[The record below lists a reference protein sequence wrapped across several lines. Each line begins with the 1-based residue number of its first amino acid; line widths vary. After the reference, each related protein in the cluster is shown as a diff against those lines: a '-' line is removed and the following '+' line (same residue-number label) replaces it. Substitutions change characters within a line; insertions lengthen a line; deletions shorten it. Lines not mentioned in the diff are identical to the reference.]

1 MNYNMLKNY
10 FKIAFRNLW
19 RHRVFTFI
27 NIMGLTVGM
36 TACLLI
42 FLYVRFELSYDKFH
56 PKADRIYRLVTD
68 LKTPTETINTS
79 GPAWAVGP
87 HIVLDFS
94 EIEAFTRVNLDNVL
108 FRKGDIKFTENGAIW
123 ADSAFFRIFHF
134 PLLQGDPRTALQ
146 QPFSVVLS
154 ETAAK
159 KYFGRVNPMGQ
170 TILITEEGKPAIVT
184 GVMKDMPEN
193 TLVKSDV
200 VLSLSTITNNYA
212 KGIDDEWA
220 NYGPYTFVLLK
231 PGTNA
236 LALQKKFPAFLE
248 KWNGTEMKKIQMFP
262 TLLLEPLKDV
272 YLKSTRDGG
281 HGNMTNVYVFSIIAL
296 FILVIACI
304 NFINLTTARASER
317 AKEVGIR
324 KVAGAI
330 RIQLARQF
338 IGESIVICFIAFI
351 LTLGLSALLLHP
363 FNQLAGKTISTGIF
377 NNGGLLFLLLGAGI
391 AIGLLAGIYP
401 AFVLSGFKPI
411 EVLKGR
417 FATGAK
423 GNYLRKGLVIAQFA
437 ISTALIIGTII
448 VYSQMQFMRN
458 RDLGFDKDQ
467 VLVVE
472 TGENNRSAFQQAV
485 SHLPNVKAT
494 SLSASVP
501 GSGHA
506 GAYTEM
512 ENIKGDMQI
521 ANVDLYFV
529 DFDYLSLYDIKM
541 VAGRPFD
548 RAYKTDSNNA
558 MILNEAASRML
569 GYQSPQQAIGKRF
582 KQWGHEG
589 QIIGVIKDFHYHSL
603 QTPIKPLTMRM
614 EWPRFGLL
622 SAKVNAAGVKGTI
635 AAIEKQFRMVNPNL
649 PFSYYFMDE
658 FFDRQYRSEERFGR
672 LFLDFSILA
681 IFISCLGL
689 LGLAS
694 YSTMQRTR
702 EIGIR
707 KVMGASVSNIINL
720 LSKEFLKLVIISFFI
735 AVPVAWYFMHKW
747 LLDFAYRTPVSWWI
761 FAAAGLL
768 ALLIAVLTIS
778 LQAFKAAIANP
789 VKSLR
794 SE

>member
-1 MNYNMLKNY
+1 MIKNY

-19 RHRVFTFI
+19 RHRVFSFI

-56 PKADRIYRLVTD
+56 PKADRIYRMVTD
-68 LKTPTETINTS
+68 LKTPSETVYPS

-87 HIVLDFS
+87 HLQFDLPEV
-94 EIEAFTRVNLDNVL
+94 EAFTRVDYDNLLV
-108 FRKGDIKFTENGAIW
+108 RKGDIKFNEDGAIW
-123 ADSAFFRIFHF
+123 ADPAFFTIFNF
-134 PLLQGDPRTALQ
+134 PLLKGDARFALT
-146 QPFSVVLS
+146 QPFSIVLS

-159 KYFGRVNPMGQ
+159 KYFGKEDPMGK
-170 TILITEEGKPAIVT
+170 TLLITGEGKPAIVT

-193 TLVKSDV
+193 TLIKSDM
-200 VLSLSTITNNYA
+200 VLSLVTITQQYA
-212 KGIDDEWA
+212 KGIDNEWG
-220 NYGPYTFVLLK
+220 NYGPYTFILLK
-231 PGTNA
+231 PGSNA
-236 LALQKKFPAFLE
+236 VALQKKFPTFLD
-248 KWNGTEMKKIQMFP
+248 KWNGAEMKKMQMFP

-272 YLKSTRDGG
+272 YLRSTRDGSK
-281 HGNMTNVYVFSIIAL
+281 GNMMNVYVFSIIAL

-324 KVAGAI
+324 KVAGAV
-330 RIQLARQF
+330 RGQLARQF
-338 IGESIVICFIAFI
+338 IGESVIICLIAFL
-351 LTLGLSALLLHP
+351 LTLGLSSLLLSS
-363 FNQLAGKTISTGIF
+363 FNQLAGKIISTGIF
-377 NNGGLLFLLLGAGI
+377 SNIGLLFLLLGI
-391 AIGLLAGIYP
+391 ALVIGLLAGIYP
-401 AFVLSGFKPI
+401 AFILSSFKPI
-411 EVLKGR
+411 MVLKGR

-423 GNYLRKGLVIAQFA
+423 GSILRKSLVITQFA

-448 VYSQMQFMRN
+448 VYTQMQYMRS
-458 RDLGFDKDQ
+458 RDLGFKKDQ
-467 VLVVE
+467 VLVVDTNGDDKRE
-472 TGENNRSAFQQAV
+472 TFQKLVAN
-485 SHLPNVKAT
+485 LPKVKAT
-494 SLSASVP
+494 TLSGSVP
-501 GSGHA
+501 GGGHQ
-506 GAYTEM
+506 GAYSEV
-512 ENIKGDMQI
+512 ENAKGDLQI
-521 ANVDLYFV
+521 ANLDLYYV
-529 DFDYLSLYDIKM
+529 DFDYIPFYDIKM
-541 VAGRPFD
+541 AAGRPFD

-558 MILNEAASRML
+558 MILNEAAVKLL
-569 GYQSPQQAIGKRF
+569 GYHSPQDAVGKRF

-603 QTPIKPLTMRM
+603 QSPIKPLTMRM
-614 EWPRFGLL
+614 DWGRFGLL
-622 SAKVNAAGVKGTI
+622 SIKLDPTNTQSTI
-635 AAIEKQFRMVNPNL
+635 AAIEKQFKTVIPNR

-672 LFLDFSILA
+672 LFLNFAALA

-735 AVPVAWYFMHKW
+735 AAPVAWYFMNKW
-747 LLDFAYRTPVSWWI
+747 LLDFAYRTKISWWV
-761 FAAAGLL
+761 FAGAGIL
-768 ALLIAVLTIS
+768 AVLVAVITIS
-778 LQAFKAAIANP
+778 VQAFKAAVANP

-794 SE
+794 TE

>member
-1 MNYNMLKNY
+1 MIKNY

-19 RHRVFTFI
+19 RHRVFSFI

-56 PKADRIYRLVTD
+56 PKADRIYRMVTD
-68 LKTPTETINTS
+68 LRTPSETVYPS

-87 HIVLDFS
+87 HLQFDLPEV
-94 EIEAFTRVNLDNVL
+94 EAFTRVNYDNLLV
-108 FRKGDIKFTENGAIW
+108 RKGDIKFNEDGAIW
-123 ADSAFFRIFHF
+123 ADPAFFTIFNF
-134 PLLQGDPRTALQ
+134 PLLKGDARFALT
-146 QPFSVVLS
+146 QPFSIVLS

-159 KYFGRVNPMGQ
+159 KYFGKEDPMGK
-170 TILITEEGKPAIVT
+170 TLLITGEGKPAIVT

-200 VLSLSTITNNYA
+200 VLSLVTITQQYA
-212 KGIDDEWA
+212 KGIDNEWG
-220 NYGPYTFVLLK
+220 NYGPYTFILLK
-231 PGTNA
+231 PGSNA
-236 LALQKKFPAFLE
+236 VALQKKFPAFLD
-248 KWNGTEMKKIQMFP
+248 KWNGAEMKKMQMFP

-272 YLKSTRDGG
+272 YLRSTRDGSK
-281 HGNMTNVYVFSIIAL
+281 GNMMNVYVFSIIAL

-324 KVAGAI
+324 KVAGAV
-330 RIQLARQF
+330 RGQLARQF
-338 IGESIVICFIAFI
+338 IGESAIICLIAFL
-351 LTLGLSALLLHP
+351 LTLGLSSLLLSS
-363 FNQLAGKTISTGIF
+363 FNQLAGKIISTGIF
-377 NNGGLLFLLLGAGI
+377 SNIGLLFLLLGI
-391 AIGLLAGIYP
+391 ALVIGLLAGIYP
-401 AFVLSGFKPI
+401 AFILSSFKPI
-411 EVLKGR
+411 MVLKGR

-423 GNYLRKGLVIAQFA
+423 GSILRKSLVITQFA

-448 VYSQMQFMRN
+448 VYTQMQYMRS
-458 RDLGFDKDQ
+458 RDLGFKKDQ
-467 VLVVE
+467 VLVVDTNGDDKRE
-472 TGENNRSAFQQAV
+472 TFQKLVAN
-485 SHLPNVKAT
+485 LPKVKAT
-494 SLSASVP
+494 TLSGSVP
-501 GSGHA
+501 GGGHQ
-506 GAYTEM
+506 GAYSEV
-512 ENIKGDMQI
+512 ENAKGDLQI
-521 ANVDLYFV
+521 ANLDLYYV
-529 DFDYLSLYDIKM
+529 DFDYIPFYDIKM
-541 VAGRPFD
+541 AAGRPFD

-558 MILNEAASRML
+558 MILNEAAVKLL
-569 GYQSPQQAIGKRF
+569 GYHSPQDAVGKRF

-603 QTPIKPLTMRM
+603 QSPIKPLTMRM
-614 EWPRFGLL
+614 DWGRFGLL
-622 SAKVNAAGVKGTI
+622 SVKLDPTNTPSTI
-635 AAIEKQFRMVNPNL
+635 AAIEKEFKTAIPNR

-672 LFLDFSILA
+672 LFLNFAALA

-720 LSKEFLKLVIISFFI
+720 LSKEFLNLVIISFFI
-735 AVPVAWYFMHKW
+735 AAPVAWYFMNKW
-747 LLDFAYRTPVSWWI
+747 LLDFAYRTKISWWV
-761 FAAAGLL
+761 FAGAGIL
-768 ALLIAVLTIS
+768 AVLIAVITIS
-778 LQAFKAAIANP
+778 VQAFKAAVANP

-794 SE
+794 TE

>member
-1 MNYNMLKNY
+1 MLKNY

-19 RHRVFTFI
+19 RHRVFSFI

-56 PKADRIYRLVTD
+56 PKGDRIYRIVTD
-68 LKTPTETINTS
+68 LKTPSETLNTS
-79 GPAWAVGP
+79 GPAWAVAP
-87 HIVLDFS
+87 HIKLVFS
-94 EIEAFTRVNLDNVL
+94 EIEAVTRVNLDNVL
-108 FRKGDIKFTENGAIW
+108 FRKGDIKFNEPGAIW
-123 ADSAFFRIFHF
+123 ADSAFFSIFHF
-134 PLLQGDPRTALQ
+134 PLLRGNARTALA

-159 KYFGRVNPMGQ
+159 KYFGKFDPMGQ
-170 TILITEEGKPAIVT
+170 TILITGEGKPAIVT

-200 VLSLSTITNNYA
+200 VLSMSTITNNFA
-212 KGIDDEWA
+212 KGIDDQWA

-236 LALQKKFPAFLE
+236 QALQKKFPAFLD
-248 KWNGTEMKKIQMFP
+248 KWNGTEMKQIQMFP
-262 TLLLEPLKDV
+262 TLLLEPLKDI
-272 YLKSTRDGG
+272 YLKSTRDGTR
-281 HGNMTNVYVFSIIAL
+281 GNMMNVYIFSIIAL

-324 KVAGAI
+324 KVAGAV
-330 RIQLARQF
+330 RSQLARQF
-338 IGESIVICFIAFI
+338 IGESIVICFIAFL
-351 LTLGLSALLLHP
+351 LTLGFSSALLSS
-363 FNQLAGKTISTGIF
+363 FNQLAGKTISQGIF
-377 NNGGLLFLLLGAGI
+377 ENTSLLFLLLGTGI
-391 AIGLLAGIYP
+391 VIGLLAGIYP
-401 AFVLSGFKPI
+401 AFILSAFKPI

-423 GNYLRKGLVIAQFA
+423 GSMLRKSLVIAQFA

-448 VYSQMQFMRN
+448 VYSQMQYMRN
-458 RDLGFDKDQ
+458 RDLGFNKDQ
-467 VLVVE
+467 ILVI
-472 TGENNRSAFQQAV
+472 ENEDDKKEAFQQLVAR
-485 SHLPNVKAT
+485 LPNVRST
-494 SLSASVP
+494 SLSGSVP
-501 GSGHA
+501 GSGYP
-506 GAYTEM
+506 GAYSEI
-512 ENIKGDMQI
+512 ENIKGDLQI
-521 ANVDLYFV
+521 ANVDLYYV
-529 DFDYLSLYDIKM
+529 DFDYIPIYDIKM
-541 VAGRPFD
+541 AAGRPFS
-548 RAYKTDSNNA
+548 REYKTDSNNA
-558 MILNEAASRML
+558 MILNEAAVKML
-569 GYQSPQQAIGKRF
+569 GYHSPAQAVGKRF

-589 QIIGVIKDFHYHSL
+589 QIIGVIKDFHYKSL
-603 QTPIKPLTMRM
+603 QTPIKPLSIRM
-614 EWPRFGLL
+614 DWHRLNFL
-622 SAKVNAAGVKGTI
+622 SVKLNAAGVQSTI
-635 AAIEKQFRMVNPNL
+635 AAIEKQFKTVIPNR

-658 FFDRQYRSEERFGR
+658 FFDRQYRSEERFGK
-672 LFLDFSILA
+672 LFLNFAALA

-720 LSKEFLKLVIISFFI
+720 VSREFLKLVIISFFI
-735 AVPVAWYFMHKW
+735 AAPVAWYFMNKW
-747 LLDFAYRTPVSWWI
+747 LLDFAYRTQISWWI
-761 FAAAGLL
+761 FAAAGTL

-778 LQAFKAAIANP
+778 FQAFKAAISNP

-794 SE
+794 TE